1 MGGLFDSRMKNPVP
15 FLRKIALIEAVSYL
29 VLLGIAMPLKYA
41 ADMPMAVRIVGS
53 IHGLL
58 FVIFCV
64 SLAQT
69 MWVARWPMGR
79 GALVFV
85 ASLIPVATFVIDPKM
100 KGYVEEFQKGRG

>member
-1 MGGLFDSRMKNPVP
+1 MKNPIP
-15 FLRKIALIEAVSYL
+15 FLRQIALIEAVSYL
-29 VLLGIAMPLKYA
+29 VLLVIAMPLKYA
-41 ADMPMAVRIVGS
+41 ADMPMAVRVVGS
-53 IHGLL
+53 VHGFL

-64 SLAQT
+64 ALAQT

-100 KGYVEEFQKGRG
+100 KRYIEEFRSGRR

>member
-1 MGGLFDSRMKNPVP
+1 MKNPIP

-29 VLLGIAMPLKYA
+29 VLLGIAMPLKYL
-41 ADMPMAVRIVGS
+41 ADMPLAVRIVGS
-53 IHGLL
+53 VHGLL

-64 SLAQT
+64 ALAQT
-69 MWVARWPMGR
+69 MFVARWPMGR

-100 KGYVEEFQKGRG
+100 KRYIEEFQPVAK

>member
-1 MGGLFDSRMKNPVP
+1 MKNPVP

-29 VLLGIAMPLKYA
+29 VLLGIAMPLKYL
-41 ADMPMAVRIVGS
+41 ADMPLAVRIVGS
-53 IHGLL
+53 VHGLL
-58 FVIFCV
+58 FVIFGV
-64 SLAQT
+64 ALLRT

-100 KGYVEEFQKGRG
+100 KGYIEEFRRGRG

>member
-1 MGGLFDSRMKNPVP
+1 MKNPIP

-29 VLLGIAMPLKYA
+29 VLLGIAMPLKYL
-41 ADMPMAVRIVGS
+41 ADMPLAVRIVGS
-53 IHGLL
+53 VHGLL

-69 MWVARWPMGR
+69 MLVARWPMGR
-79 GALVFV
+79 GVLVFV

-100 KGYVEEFQKGRG
+100 KGYIAEFQQSRP

>member
-1 MGGLFDSRMKNPVP
+1 MKNPIP

-29 VLLGIAMPLKYA
+29 VLLGIAVPLKYL
-41 ADMPMAVRIVGS
+41 ADMPLAVRIVGS
-53 IHGLL
+53 VHGLL

-64 SLAQT
+64 ALAQT
-69 MWVARWPMGR
+69 MLVARWPMGR

-100 KGYVEEFQKGRG
+100 KGYIEEFQKGRG